1 MKIFTQDSQPAHS
14 LRFIHRAALV
24 WCSVAFAAI
33 VAFYLNRSHIGLEGD
48 PHAWASASCLT
59 MARAFNT
66 LGALHLRFVPIQNNL
81 PVGSDPDVYLHWP
94 PLFPLVLA
102 GFLRIFGDTPASGRI
117 LELLVV
123 LLTAAIV
130 MLIASRLFSSRIA
143 LLSGFFYLTCRPA
156 FDEAISLLHQP
167 LAMLFACASVLFFL
181 LAIKPATGAVPR
193 TPAAA
198 EAPMHLP
205 YALLGVLCVVL
216 TILTAWDP
224 VFVLFG
230 LLAGSVYLKNR
241 AGIRLAAAYISA
253 AVITFAAVQADYIL
267 NYPELFKNQLSTIA
281 YRAGMHFNGD
291 SSVQL
296 HTIIDRTHFAIQD
309 PLYLLFEHICENT
322 YKLIG
327 PIALLASCLVFAI
340 WLQHARLR
348 EDHPECFSVW
358 LLFGLGF
365 PWIAW
370 FAVMP
375 NYVANHTFP
384 LVMATPYAAI
394 ASAVVL
400 DAIWT
405 FLSNGPQRKPIL
417 WVMVCVFPLLVIFPL
432 VRGIHLHIEKPQF
445 SDLSSLVERS
455 TPRTAVVLTPCESF
469 VPVFYSH
476 RHLVRGIQSDQWLQR
491 SIGLAHNAFPGSPL
505 FLALQ
510 NSDRGDFPETLPH
523 LKLLAQQGDS
533 EIYKL
538 DDGNG
543 R

>member
-14 LRFIHRAALV
+14 LRLIHRAALV
-24 WCSVAFAAI
+24 WCSAAFAAI

-66 LGALHLRFVPIQNNL
+66 LGPLHLRFVPFQNNL

-94 PLFPLVLA
+94 PLYPLVLA
-102 GFLRIFGDTPASGRI
+102 GFLRIFGDAPASGRI

-130 MLIASRLFSSRIA
+130 MLIASRLYSSRIA

-156 FDEAISLLHQP
+156 FEEAISILHQP

-181 LAIKPATGAVPR
+181 LAVKPATGAVPR

-198 EAPMHLP
+198 QAPTHLP
-205 YALLGVLCVVL
+205 YAVLGVLCVVL
-216 TILTAWDP
+216 AILTAWDP
-224 VFVLFG
+224 VFVPFG

-267 NYPELFKNQLSTIA
+267 NYPELFKNQLATIA
-281 YRAGMHFNGD
+281 YRAGLPFNGE

-296 HTIIDRTHFAIQD
+296 HTIIDHTNFAIQD
-309 PLYLLFEHICENT
+309 SLYILFVNICDNI
-322 YKLIG
+322 YALIG
-327 PIALLASCLVFAI
+327 PIALLASCLVFAH
-340 WLQHARLR
+340 WFQHARLR
-348 EDHPECFSVW
+348 EDHPERSSVW
-358 LLFGLGF
+358 LIFGLGF

-375 NYVANHTFP
+375 NYVANHSFP
-384 LVMATPYAAI
+384 LVIATPYAAI
-394 ASAVVL
+394 ACAIVL
-400 DAIWT
+400 DAVWT
-405 FLSNGPQRKPIL
+405 FLSDSPQRKPIL
-417 WVMVCVFPLLVIFPL
+417 WVMVSVFPLLVIFPL
-432 VRGIHLHIEKPQF
+432 VRGIHVHDEKPQF

-455 TPRTAVVLTPCESF
+455 TPPTAVVLTPCISF
-469 VPVFYSH
+469 VPVFDSH

-491 SIGLAHNAFPGSPL
+491 AINQAHTAFPGSPL

-510 NSDRGDFPETLPH
+510 NSDRVDFPETLPRLH
-523 LKLLAQQGDS
+523 LLAQQGDS

-538 DDGNG
+538 DDGNA